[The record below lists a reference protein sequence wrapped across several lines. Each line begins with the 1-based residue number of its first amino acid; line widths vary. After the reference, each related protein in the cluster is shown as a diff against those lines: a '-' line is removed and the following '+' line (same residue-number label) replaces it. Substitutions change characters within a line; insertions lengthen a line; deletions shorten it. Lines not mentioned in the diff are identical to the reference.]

1 MYFALQNLNF
11 PDSWIWQRTDTVD
24 KRSLD
29 VFVCVAQQDSDLQ
42 LLICEPHRLQSEGQA
57 WLPGRQNLKHQMQ
70 SEENLEGNKNASVE
84 LQLWCLG
91 LVGLLENFGL
101 WIKIFMHFITISG
114 RKVMP
119 GFVLGVANCQD
130 YSLLRFLLLLTN
142 FPISGFNLSQTGEH
156 LQWAEVHWSARWGW
170 GDEQGKLSM

>member
-84 LQLWCLG
+84 LQL
-91 LVGLLENFGL
+91 
-101 WIKIFMHFITISG
+101 
-114 RKVMP
+114 
-119 GFVLGVANCQD
+119 
-130 YSLLRFLLLLTN
+130 
-142 FPISGFNLSQTGEH
+142 
-156 LQWAEVHWSARWGW
+156 
-170 GDEQGKLSM
+170 